1 MSPGSTRMSVVIR
14 PLMIVC
20 ALVALCAPFAFAGFV
35 IYSLIHFVIKF
46 W

>member
-1 MSPGSTRMSVVIR
+1 MKEATKNILALIG
-14 PLMIVC
+14 IVC